1 MRSTDIAIVG
11 GGLAG
16 SLAAAM
22 LGRDGFDVIMV
33 DPHAVYPPDLR
44 CEKLDGGQVKL
55 LRKTGLA
62 PAVLKAATHDREAWV
77 ARFGRLIDKKPSD
90 QQGILY
96 DTLVNTI
103 RAEIPER
110 VEHVVDKVKSIYT
123 SRYRQRVTLSSG
135 EDIAARLIVMANGL
149 NTGLRLALGM
159 GREILSPCHSITAG
173 FDVKPLG
180 HAAFDFKAMTYYPER
195 AADRL
200 AYLSLFPIGHTMRA
214 NLMVYRDMNDPWL
227 RRLRFD
233 PVAALLE
240 VMPNLP
246 KLTGPFTTVG
256 AIKIRPAD
264 LYVTKRHLQPGI
276 VLVGDAFSTSC
287 PAAGTGA
294 GKVLNDVGRLCNVH
308 IKRWLASPGMDED
321 KIASF
326 YRDPVKVE
334 FDAACLDKAY
344 RLRALSVERG
354 MSWQARRLTKFVAR
368 SCVGA
373 LRAPRPAYYPTGI
386 APRPVADAATGA
398 GLGRPA

>member
-1 MRSTDIAIVG
+1 MRSTDIVIVG

-22 LGRDGFDVIMV
+22 LGRDGRDVIMV

-44 CEKLDGGQVKL
+44 CEKLDGSQVRI

-77 ARFGRLIDKKPSD
+77 ARFGHLIDKKPSD

-96 DTLVNTI
+96 DSLVNTL
-103 RAEIPER
+103 RAGIPAR
-110 VEHVVDKVKSIYT
+110 VECIVAKVTAVYT
-123 SRYRQRVTLSSG
+123 SRCRQRVTLSNN
-135 EDIAARLIVMANGL
+135 EDISARLIVMANGL

-159 GREILSPCHSITAG
+159 DRDVFSPCHSITAG
-173 FDVKPLG
+173 FDVKPLDRP
-180 HAAFDFKAMTYYPER
+180 AFDFKAMTYYPER
-195 AADRL
+195 TSDRM
-200 AYLSLFPIGHTMRA
+200 AYLSLFPIGRTMRA

-240 VMPNLP
+240 IMPNLP

-256 AIKIRPAD
+256 TIKIRPAD
-264 LYVTKRHLQPGI
+264 LYVTKCYEQPGI

-294 GKVLNDVGRLCNVH
+294 GKVFNDVERLCNVY
-308 IKRWLASPGMDED
+308 IPRWLATPGMDED

-326 YRDPVKVE
+326 YKDPVKVE
-334 FDAACLDKAY
+334 FDQACLTKAY
-344 RLRALSVERG
+344 RLRSLSIERG
-354 MSWQARRLTKFVAR
+354 MSWQARRLTKFMAR

-373 LRAPRPAYYPTGI
+373 LRPPWATLPAAPAPQPI
-386 APRPVADAATGA
+386 AEVRTSP
-398 GLGRPA
+398 GLRRSA